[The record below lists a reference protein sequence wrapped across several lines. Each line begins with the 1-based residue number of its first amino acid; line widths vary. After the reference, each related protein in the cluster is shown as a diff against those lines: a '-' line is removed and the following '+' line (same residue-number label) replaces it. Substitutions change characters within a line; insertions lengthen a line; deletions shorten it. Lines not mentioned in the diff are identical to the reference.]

1 MKIGIIDVGGG
12 MRDIYGCG
20 VFDYLLD
27 KKIEIDY
34 CAGVSAGS
42 ANIASYIAKQ
52 RGRNIVFY
60 EKYSFEKEYMSFN
73 NYIKNKS
80 FINLDYI
87 YSTLSNE
94 GGKSPLDYD
103 KIKMSK
109 QEMIVV
115 ATDAKTAKPIYFTKK
130 DLKKNDYGVIK
141 GSCCIPIVNRPYKW
155 NGYSL
160 YDGGVTDPIPYKKA
174 FNDGCDKL
182 IIVLTRGINY
192 RKYTDHAMS
201 INRFAKKHKELGE
214 KLFARCNLYNEQLDD
229 LKVNYLP
236 RGNVLIIGPENTYG
250 INTLSRNKKALHKL
264 YLEGYEDAKKIEK
277 FLKNSVRIK

>member
-1 MKIGIIDVGGG
+1 
-12 MRDIYGCG
+12 
-20 VFDYLLD
+20 
-27 KKIEIDY
+27 
-34 CAGVSAGS
+34 
-42 ANIASYIAKQ
+42 
-52 RGRNIVFY
+52 
-60 EKYSFEKEYMSFN
+60 
-73 NYIKNKS
+73 
-80 FINLDYI
+80 
-87 YSTLSNE
+87 
-94 GGKSPLDYD
+94 
-103 KIKMSK
+103 
-109 QEMIVV
+109 MIVV

-229 LKVNYLP
+229 LKENYVP
-236 RGNVLIIGPENTYG
+236 QGKVLIIGPENTYG

>member
-94 GGKSPLDYD
+94 GGKSPLDYN

-115 ATDAKTAKPIYFTKK
+115 ATDANTAKPIYFTKK

-141 GSCCIPIVNRPYKW
+141 GSCCIPIVNR
-155 NGYSL
+155 
-160 YDGGVTDPIPYKKA
+160 
-174 FNDGCDKL
+174 
-182 IIVLTRGINY
+182 LTRGINY

-229 LKVNYLP
+229 LKENYVP
-236 RGNVLIIGPENTYG
+236 QGKVLIIGPENTYG